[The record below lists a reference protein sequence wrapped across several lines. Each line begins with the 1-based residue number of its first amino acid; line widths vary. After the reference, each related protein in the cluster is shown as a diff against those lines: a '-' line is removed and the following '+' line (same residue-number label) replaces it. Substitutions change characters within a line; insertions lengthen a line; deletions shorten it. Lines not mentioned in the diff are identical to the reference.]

1 MINFTWNATQYQS
14 PSLQIKLNFSHVP
27 EISPNHIQDTL
38 VVHFKDENV
47 FFSRNLSST
56 LHESSLTLFA
66 SIPRQVK
73 DTKFERTVHESAA
86 QATRGAKIMFL
97 IGLALNLVF
106 FGGSHYM
113 TILIRLLQIILHLPM
128 LFTPVP
134 GNVIS
139 TFKVLISIAMFDILE
154 NDYGIGPELFLEF
167 DEEGQERISDDIMD

>member
-1 MINFTWNATQYQS
+1 M
-14 PSLQIKLNFSHVP
+14 
-27 EISPNHIQDTL
+27 
-38 VVHFKDENV
+38 
-47 FFSRNLSST
+47 
-56 LHESSLTLFA
+56 
-66 SIPRQVK
+66 K
-73 DTKFERTVHESAA
+73 DTKFERTVQESAA

-139 TFKVLISIAMFDILE
+139 SFKVLISIAMFDILE

-167 DEEGQERISDDIMD
+167 DEEGQERISGDIMD